1 MAANMI
7 GKTIEN
13 YRIEAMLGQGGMAAV
28 YDVTDL
34 KLDRHVAMK
43 IMHQHLASQRSFR
56 EMFVREAQNASRL
69 DHPNI
74 IKVYGFNIT
83 GEYLYIVMELIKG
96 GNLRRYVKRLA
107 ETGQFIDY
115 PEAAE
120 IVRQIAAAMAYA
132 HERGMVHRDLKPDNV
147 MLKPLAGGRSPGLN
161 YRAIVTDFGL
171 ARLTTA
177 DDEMDTAQQPI
188 GTYPYM
194 SPEQVNADPID
205 RRTDLYAMGI
215 ILYELSVGRL
225 PFNPKSIAEAARMHM
240 REPLPLPSEF
250 VRGFPE
256 PLETIIVKCLEK
268 DPHDRY
274 QSAEEIITDLTA
286 FIKMGKQPQ
295 SKLPEI
301 ALPTE
306 KLMITPPVPSEPEPK
321 APPEPAQPKTDQP
334 AATPDEMRFAPKE
347 PTPNS
352 EAKPRPPSSRVRI
365 TPDRDRV
372 PTPQEE
378 MPIEELPTDIQGEAE
393 PPASDAPRYD
403 GDTYAEPGRY
413 DDDDGGKGFITEI
426 ETEPM
431 KSNIAPEIPLHI
443 PAATRTD
450 TENDFDCLAV
460 YGAEGSFIVTLD
472 PNNAVFNI
480 GREQTDDVYLP
491 SQNVSRDHAVLE
503 RKPNGFY
510 YLVDDNSTNG
520 TFVGERRLNANKP
533 VILYEGVTVRIGPY
547 WLKFLP
553 RIIDNRPA
561 PALPYN
567 EEYATDA
574 GYTPQEPDGEPTQLL
589 GIVPSNAMP
598 KVEPPKLTPE
608 QVVHDRLVIYHK
620 NHAPQVVALVED
632 VYMVGRNDI
641 NDIQLDTPGV
651 SRRHAAVTRGGE
663 FYYIRDMGALNGVWF
678 DQERLEADKP
688 YRLNASRVIRIGD
701 FWLTFEAGRTIGS
714 ITRSTGGGI
723 ISDLA
728 ARGLSSAA
736 ASRDDERND
745 TIDTVLMPR
754 PLDEAPPKLSIP
766 PLSDELRASDRLIF
780 LSEEFPIQVEKLN
793 KEVLT
798 IGRASNQDIRLRG
811 RRISREHLVIELRND
826 GNIYLT
832 DSDSRNGTW
841 VGDTLLVPQTQVLW
855 RKHETIRIANYWV
868 RFERGTGVLNPF
880 AWALQ
885 DPRGLVG
892 QTLGT
897 YRIDRYIGVS
907 SLSSVYK
914 ATDVRLERDVGLKI
928 LLPER
933 AAEPSARQAFLE
945 EARVLSRL
953 EHPNLVSVMSYNTIS
968 NEYFMVMELV
978 TGGTLRSVLLRLSD
992 QGKMMELE
1000 DAIDMVIQLAN
1011 GLHYA
1016 HQQGLIHR
1024 DIKPESVTLK
1034 AEGVVGPIQR
1044 YTPVLTD
1051 FTVARTTLIED
1062 IHEMDGT
1069 QNTYPYLS
1077 PEACRGDRIDIRAD
1091 IYELGTTFYEMLTG
1105 RPPFQPR
1112 SITEAVR
1119 MHTREPVIRPSEFRP
1134 DIPAEIEAVIM
1145 RSLAKQPA
1153 DRYQTAID
1161 MARAL
1166 QRATAIA
1173 SQEGASI
1180 GTGEFITGTFMSS
1193 VAREEDATVVMEKAL
1208 PAEMPLL
1215 TDPPQPE
1222 GEVLYDRLA
1231 FYSEEAPTVVIDVTS
1246 PVMTVGRGD
1255 DQNVVLPGDAVSRRH
1270 ARIER
1275 SNDGTFRIK
1284 DIGSANGTYL
1294 GNYKLVEDVIE
1305 IWEADE
1311 TVRLGNYW
1319 VRIETREQLEA
1330 DKLAAARRAAALTPA
1345 TDKDD
1350 YQTDIGAPVQR
1361 KRPEHDKIGV
1371 EVSASVINVV
1381 AGSTAAMSIEVANQ
1395 NDFVE
1400 TFEVEIFG
1408 LPPEWITQSADEI
1421 DLMPFNRQ
1429 TTSVTFHPPLASRSA
1444 AGEHA
1449 FEIRVRAKAKQINA
1463 VFVQCVLVIE
1473 PYHSFNTEIYPERV
1487 RNRGRVEL
1495 TIRNT
1500 GNTYDTYN
1508 IQTRDREGDVNFSI
1522 EGGVQYAI
1530 PPGRTENITVR
1541 VAPRRRP
1548 LFGAARSMPFDVVV
1562 QPVDDVAGG
1571 PQTRSGELAVT
1582 SRFAVWMVVLPLVLL
1597 LLCGLIFAGVFAF
1610 QRRSVFIA
1618 AATATPV
1625 AATQAVLQVTETTI
1639 AILERDDDNDRLTN
1653 LQERELGTEADN
1665 ADTDGDGLTDG
1676 EEVLSWSTDPLNR
1689 DTDGDNCTDGEEV
1702 DNGTSPLQPDTDGD
1716 GIGDCEDPFPNMQ
1729 ATPTPTPR
1737 PTIDPSNTSAQCPGS
1752 PPSRL
1757 SAGTRAFITANP
1769 DLANRLR
1776 EEPNTS
1782 ATILGFIPAGQG
1794 IVILDGPVC
1803 DDTDFILWWQ
1813 VDYNGVQGWTAEGE
1827 GEDYYIEPADGGTS
1841 GTGDGDSASERG
1853 SNDGNSSRTVTDRGG
1868 ESFIDR
1874 VTLANELPSVGS
1886 VSFTRAD
1893 MGLQMYTNITADE
1906 WDTVM
1911 ERAAP
1916 LGMGWIKMQANWRY
1930 LQADSPNQS
1939 TQQLE
1944 EFYSHIRTADA
1955 AGYNVMLSFA
1965 KAPDWARSSTSEA
1978 GPPDDPEDLARFIE
1992 QMLAAAGGSVDA
2004 IEVWNEPNLIREWT
2018 GEYEMT
2024 GGDYMR
2030 LFDASYNRIR
2040 AYSPD
2045 IVVISAGLAPTLDS
2059 DGSRDDREFL
2069 REMYEN
2075 GLGGY
2080 SNVAVGVHPYGW
2092 GNAPD
2097 VVCCATDDSRGWDQ
2111 DPRFFFLDTL
2121 VDYRNIMLRYGDSD
2135 AELWVTEFG
2144 WTTWR
2149 DLNGT
2154 PPEAWMAL
2162 ITPQE
2167 QAQYIARAFE
2177 VGQSLDYVGPMMLW
2191 NFNFA
2196 NTSTV
2201 TTGNEIA
2208 GFSLVVDDGSSL
2220 QSRSVFEQL
2229 QALLQ

>member
-1 MAANMI
+1 MANNMI

-43 IMHQHLASQRSFR
+43 IMHQHLAAQRSFR

-74 IKVYGFNIT
+74 VKVYGFNIT
-83 GEYLYIVMELIKG
+83 GEYLYIVMELITG

-120 IVRQIAAAMAYA
+120 IVRQVAAAMAYA

-147 MLKPLAGGRSPGLN
+147 MLKPMPGQRGPGLN

-171 ARLTTA
+171 AQLTSTA
-177 DDEMDTAQQPI
+177 DDEMATAQQPI

-205 RRTDLYAMGI
+205 RRTDIYAMGI

-225 PFNPKSIAEAARMHM
+225 PYNPKSIAEAARMHM

-250 VRGFPE
+250 VRDFPK
-256 PLETIIVKCLEK
+256 PLEDVITKCLAK
-268 DPHDRY
+268 DLNERY
-274 QSAEEIITDLTA
+274 QYASEIVDDLTA
-286 FIKMGKQPQ
+286 FIKIGERPQ
-295 SKLPEI
+295 AKLSQI

-306 KLMITPPVPSEPEPK
+306 ELIVKPLKPADP
-321 APPEPAQPKTDQP
+321 PAQAPQP
-334 AATPDEMRFAPKE
+334 QPESDPGIAPEEMRFAP
-347 PTPNS
+347 S
-352 EAKPRPPSSRVRI
+352 EAPPELTDLPPQRSERPAPRVRVS
-365 TPDRDRV
+365 PDRDSV
-372 PTPQEE
+372 PT
-378 MPIEELPTDIQGEAE
+378 GA
-393 PPASDAPRYD
+393 PPYD
-403 GDTYAEPGRY
+403 GADFVEAGDSGIEDDTPDEY
-413 DDDDGGKGFITEI
+413 ITEI

-431 KSNIAPEIPLHI
+431 TAPIALEIPLNI
-443 PAATRTD
+443 PSATRTEP
-450 TENDFDCLAV
+450 ENEFDCLAV
-460 YGAEGSFIVTLD
+460 YGAGGSFIQTLAPD
-472 PNNAVFNI
+472 KTMFEI
-480 GREQTDDVYLP
+480 GRDQSDDVYLP
-491 SQNVSRDHAVLE
+491 SPYVSRVHATLE

-510 YLVDDNSTNG
+510 YLTDDNSTNG
-520 TFVGERRLNANKP
+520 TYVDDRRLSPEKP
-533 VILYEGVTVRIGPY
+533 VIIDEGATVRMGPY

-553 RIIDNRPA
+553 QMVQERA
-561 PALPYN
+561 AGGLPYDA
-567 EEYATDA
+567 EYATDA
-574 GYTPQEPDGEPTQLL
+574 GYTPKVQDGEPTELL
-589 GIVPSNAMP
+589 GIVPSSAMP
-598 KVEPPKLTPE
+598 KVEPPKLSPD
-608 QVVHDRLVIYHK
+608 QIVHDRLVIYHK
-620 NHAPQVVALVED
+620 NHPPQVVALVED
-632 VYMVGRNDI
+632 VYSIGRAQTNFI
-641 NDIQLDTPGV
+641 VLDSPSV
-651 SRRHAAVTRGGE
+651 SRQHAFITRGGE
-663 FYYIRDMGALNGVWF
+663 FYYIRDMGSLNGLWF
-678 DQERLEADKP
+678 DQERLVKEEP

-701 FWLTFEAGRTIGS
+701 YWITFEAGRNIAS
-714 ITRSTGGGI
+714 VTRSTGGGI

-728 ARGLSSAA
+728 ARGLSSAL
-736 ASRDDERND
+736 ASRDEGRND
-745 TIDTVLMPR
+745 TIETVLMPR
-754 PLDEAPPKLSIP
+754 PLDEVVPQLSIP
-766 PLSDELRASDRLIF
+766 PLSDELRASDRLVF
-780 LSEEFPIQVEKLN
+780 LSEEFPIQVEKLD

-798 IGRASNQDIRLRG
+798 IGRGSNQDIRLRG
-811 RRISREHLVIELRND
+811 RRISREHLVMELRND

-832 DSDSRNGTW
+832 DNDSRNGTW
-841 VGDTLLVPQTQVLW
+841 VGDTLVVPQTQVLW
-855 RKHETIRIANYWV
+855 RKHETIRIANFWV
-868 RFERGTGVLNPF
+868 RFERGSGVLDPF

-892 QTLGT
+892 KTLGT
-897 YRIDRYIGVS
+897 YRIDRYIGATA
-907 SLSSVYK
+907 LSSVYK
-914 ATDVRLERDVGLKI
+914 ATDVRLERDVSLKI
-928 LLPER
+928 LLPDR
-933 AAEPSARQAFLE
+933 AADPAARQEFLD

-953 EHPNLVSVMSYNTIS
+953 EHPNLVSVMSYNTIG
-968 NEYFMVMELV
+968 NEYFMVTELI
-978 TGGTLRSVLLRLSD
+978 TGGTLRSVLMRLSD
-992 QGKMMELE
+992 QGKQMELE

-1024 DIKPESVTLK
+1024 DIKPEGVTLK
-1034 AEGVVGPIQR
+1034 ATGVVGPIQR

-1051 FTVARTTLIED
+1051 FTVARNTMTED
-1062 IHEMDGT
+1062 IYEMEG
-1069 QNTYPYLS
+1069 QSNNYPYLS
-1077 PEACRGDRIDIRAD
+1077 PEACRGERIDIRSD

-1105 RPPFQPR
+1105 RPPFLPR

-1119 MHTREPVIRPSEFRP
+1119 MHAREAVIPPSEFRP
-1134 DIPAEIEAVIM
+1134 DIPAEIEAVII
-1145 RSLAKQPA
+1145 RSLAKQPD

-1173 SQEGASI
+1173 SQGGVAV

-1193 VAREEDATVVMEKAL
+1193 VAAEEDATVVMERAL

-1222 GEVLYDRLA
+1222 GQVLYDRLA
-1231 FYSEEAPTVVIDVTS
+1231 FYSEDAPSVVVDVTQ
-1246 PVMTVGRGD
+1246 PVLTVGRGA
-1255 DQNVVLPGDAVSRRH
+1255 DQDVVLPGDAVSRRH

-1319 VRIETREQLEA
+1319 IRIETREQLEA
-1330 DKLAAARRAAALTPA
+1330 DKLAAARKAAAIAPPVE
-1345 TDKDD
+1345 DD
-1350 YQTDIGAPVQR
+1350 EYQTDIGAISQR
-1361 KRPEHDKIGV
+1361 PRPAHDKIGV
-1371 EVSASVINVV
+1371 EVSSNVIRVMP
-1381 AGSTAAMSIEVANQ
+1381 GSTATMSIEVSNQ

-1408 LPPEWITQSADEI
+1408 LPPEWVTQTADEI

-1429 TTSVTFHPPLASRSA
+1429 TTSVTFHPPLASNSA

-1449 FEIRVRAKAKQINA
+1449 FEIRVRAQAKRIDA

-1473 PYHSFNTEIYPERV
+1473 PYHSFNAEIYPERV

-1495 TIRNT
+1495 TLRNT

-1508 IQTRDREGDVNFSI
+1508 IKTRDREGDVNFSI
-1522 EGGVQYAI
+1522 EGGVQYAV
-1530 PPGRTENITVR
+1530 PPGRTENINVR

-1548 LFGAARSMPFDVVV
+1548 LFGAARSLPFDIIVE
-1562 QPVDDVAGG
+1562 PVEEVAGG
-1571 PQTRSGELAVT
+1571 PQTRNGELAVT
-1582 SRFAVWMVVLPLVLL
+1582 SRFAIWMVVLPLLLL

-1653 LQERELGTEADN
+1653 LQERDLGTEADN
-1665 ADTDGDGLTDG
+1665 PDTDGDGLTDG
-1676 EEVLSWSTDPLNR
+1676 EEALSWSTDPLNR

-1702 DNGTSPLQPDTDGD
+1702 ENGTSPLQPDTDGD
-1716 GIGDCEDPFPNMQ
+1716 EIGDCEDQFPNTQ

-1737 PTIDPSNTSAQCPGS
+1737 PTIDPSVDTTASCPGS

-1757 SAGTRAFITANP
+1757 SAGTRAFITNDP
-1769 DLANRLR
+1769 DLSNRLR
-1776 EEPNTS
+1776 EEPGLD
-1782 ATILGFIPAGQG
+1782 ATILGFIPAGQS
-1794 IVILDGPVC
+1794 IIILDGPVC
-1803 DDTDFILWWQ
+1803 GEEDFILWWQ
-1813 VDYNGVQGWTAEGE
+1813 VDYDGVQGWTAEGE
-1827 GEDYYIEPADGGTS
+1827 EDTYYIEPADLAEDDGT
-1841 GTGDGDSASERG
+1841 SERG
-1853 SNDGNSSRTVTDRGG
+1853 SDDGNRSSTVTDRGG

-1874 VTLANELPSVGS
+1874 VAVRDDLPSNGSVTLARE
-1886 VSFTRAD
+1886 D
-1893 MGLQMYTNITADE
+1893 MGLQVFTNITTDE
-1906 WDTVM
+1906 WNTAM

-1916 LGMGWIKMQANWRY
+1916 LEMGWIKVQANWRH

-1955 AGYNVMLSFA
+1955 AGYKVMISFA
-1965 KAPDWARSSTSEA
+1965 KAPDWARSTTVEA

-1992 QMLAAAGGSVDA
+1992 QILAAVGDNVDA

-2024 GGDYMR
+2024 GSDYME

-2040 AYSPD
+2040 EFSPD

-2059 DGSRDDREFL
+2059 DVSRDDREFL
-2069 REMYEN
+2069 REMYDN
-2075 GLGGY
+2075 GLAGY

-2097 VVCCATDDSRGWDQ
+2097 VVCCAEEDSRGWDQ
-2111 DPRFFFLDTL
+2111 DPRFFFLDTV

-2135 AELWVTEFG
+2135 ADLWITEFG

-2154 PPEAWMAL
+2154 PPEPWMAL

-2167 QAQYIARAFE
+2167 QAEYIARAFE

-2196 NTSTV
+2196 NTDTV
-2201 TTGNEIA
+2201 LNGNEIA
-2208 GFSLVVDDGSSL
+2208 GFSLVVDDGNSL
-2220 QSRSVFEQL
+2220 QSRSVFEAL